1 MLKNKWL
8 YAGLFIFLF
17 TFFLLINL
25 NDNASEIS
33 NQSTNL
39 EDVSN
44 SEMEKVIELNPD
56 IFPMRIALAN
66 RYFEEFNYSS
76 ALPHFMHVAQ
86 NSDDLELKSLAL
98 AQIGWM
104 VHDSGDTVTSLSYI
118 EEALAISPE
127 SLLAK
132 TYLGM
137 ILIQQEVTRK
147 EGYEILTLLKTEPTL
162 SNEDLEIIQ
171 EILSIYEN

>member
-1 MLKNKWL
+1 MMTFLALAAKMKWPVINYKDKAISYLGKNAEGRMYVNK
-8 YAGLFIFLF
+8 
-17 TFFLLINL
+17 
-25 NDNASEIS
+25 
-33 NQSTNL
+33 
-39 EDVSN
+39 
-44 SEMEKVIELNPD
+44 IELNPD

-104 VHDSGDTVTSLSYI
+104 VHDSGDTLTSLNYI

-132 TYLGM
+132 TYLGI
-137 ILIQQEVTRK
+137 ILIQQEETRK
-147 EGYEILTLLKTEPTL
+147 EGYEILTLLKTNPTL